1 MIKTINVE
9 DNRQAVCQWL
19 NHSSK
24 KTEAVSAFSDHEQ
37 LSLAFFD
44 NQDQLGGLIGKRT
57 GNTIHIQLLAVNP
70 DHQNQGIGKQLIQA
84 LFDYGKK
91 VGCRSVTVTT
101 QDYQAP
107 HFYQAAGFETFGV
120 LSDTP
125 VLGTDKLY
133 FVKML

>member
-24 KTEAVSAFSDHEQ
+24 KTEAVSAFSDQEQ

-57 GNTIHIQLLAVNP
+57 GNKIHIQLLAVNP

-91 VGCRSVTVTT
+91 VGCRPVTVTT

>member
-24 KTEAVSAFSDHEQ
+24 KTEAVSAFSDQEQ
-37 LSLAFFD
+37 LSLAFFC

>member
-24 KTEAVSAFSDHEQ
+24 KTEAVSAFSDQEQ

-91 VGCRSVTVTT
+91 AGCRSVTVTT

>member
-24 KTEAVSAFSDHEQ
+24 KTEAVSAFSDQEQ

-44 NQDQLGGLIGKRT
+44 NQHQLGGLIGKRT